1 MYMKHTW
8 KGAVAATA
16 GVLAI
21 SGGMVAA
28 AVLPASA
35 SSPFNEAY
43 ASQAFGLIHS
53 APSAVAQFPGDSPVT
68 EPFSA
73 IPGLLL
79 TGPIDD
85 QASADSASSVLTGV
99 FATHVGKMDL
109 TAEGVAAE
117 CGTNDDVATG
127 NAIILGGKI
136 AGLHGPIMLPFHP
149 LPNTRI
155 AVPDGVVLTLN
166 RQFRIDDGTVL
177 IVQAIHASMLGGGE
191 VMNIGAVGCNDGD
204 LTATPTDTDG

>member
-1 MYMKHTW
+1 MKQTW
-8 KGAVAATA
+8 KSAVVATA

-21 SGGMVAA
+21 TGGMVAG

-35 SSPFNEAY
+35 SPAFNEAF
-43 ASQAFGLIHS
+43 ATQAYGLININS
-53 APSAVAQFPGDSPVT
+53 APTAVAQFPGSSPET
-68 EPFSA
+68 LPFSV
-73 IPGLLL
+73 IPALLL

-85 QASADSASSVLTGV
+85 QASSDSASSVLTGV
-99 FATHVGKMDL
+99 LATHVGKMDL

-117 CGTNDDVATG
+117 CGTDGEAATG
-127 NAIILGGKI
+127 NAFILGGKI
-136 AGLHGPIMLPFHP
+136 AGLHGPIMLPVHP

-177 IVQAIHASMLGGGE
+177 IVQAIHASMLGGAE
-191 VMNIGAVGCNDGD
+191 VMNLGAVGCNDGD
-204 LTATPTDTDG
+204 LTEGP

>member
-1 MYMKHTW
+1 MKHTW

-21 SGGMVAA
+21 SGGMVAGS
-28 AVLPASA
+28 VLPASA

-43 ASQAFGLIHS
+43 ATQAFGLINS
-53 APSAVAQFPGDSPVT
+53 APTAVAQFPGSSPET

-85 QASADSASSVLTGV
+85 QASSDSASSVLTGV
-99 FATHVGKMDL
+99 FATRVGKMDL
-109 TAEGVAAE
+109 TAEGVAAG
-117 CGTNDDVATG
+117 CSTDGDVATG
-127 NAIILGGKI
+127 GAFILGGKI
-136 AGLHGPIMLPFHP
+136 AGLHGPIMLPADP
-149 LPNTRI
+149 PPNTRI

-177 IVQAIHASMLGGGE
+177 IVQAIHASMLGGAE
-191 VMNIGAVGCNDGD
+191 ILTLGAVGCNNDD
-204 LTATPTDTDG
+204 LGG